1 MTTPNLGLSGT
12 TEAAGS
18 AVKFLDWRLAIDGTS
33 NSNNTKIDSWVG
45 GTNASLV
52 LLNNFAIISASA
64 VESTPGNYTATISSI
79 AAYAAGLTINLTLDT
94 TTIGTTTLAIN
105 ALGTKSIYKIS
116 DGVAGNLEAGDLV
129 GGRPHLIQYTSGGYW
144 LWESGTS
151 MDQVA
156 TVGITNNLIM
166 ISPCAVLIDS
176 GVQCSACRISGSY
189 VNLVATGIVAGSYTA
204 LEVDTYGRA
213 ISGSILFSTDAN
225 LSLSNITSASIPVDF
240 NPDINNTR
248 NLGSAVKSWLSG
260 FINKI
265 TMTSGSVS
273 TPSASQVAL
282 YNTNK
287 LLYSKDED
295 GLECFVSQKKKGN
308 FFIVYPNPTITNG
321 ATAATQVELTAG
333 NYTNFNT
340 VNFSYSGSPTGT
352 VQFALPWDYDGG
364 SFTSNF
370 YFSTSGS
377 VSGSS
382 VDVKL
387 GICGRAYASGDLL
400 DQAPS
405 SFVYATKTSASSA
418 NKFFISP
425 TTGSFSVSGSPSPLN
440 LVSYIIQRDNSVA
453 DNLQTPIMMNGIMIN
468 YTRAQ
473 N

>member
-1 MTTPNLGLSGT
+1 MTTPNLGLSST

-18 AVKFLDWRLAIDGTS
+18 AVKFLDWRLAIDGAT
-33 NSNNTKIDSWVG
+33 NSNNTKIDSWAG
-45 GTNASLV
+45 TTNASLV
-52 LLNNFAIISASA
+52 LLNTFAIISASA
-64 VESTPGNYTATISSI
+64 VESTPGNYTATIPSI
-79 AAYAAGLTINLTLDT
+79 SAYAAGLTINLTLDT

-105 ALGTKSIYKIS
+105 ALGTKSIYKIA

-129 GGRPHLIQYTSGGYW
+129 GGRPHLIQYVSAGYW

-151 MDQVA
+151 MDQIA
-156 TVGITNNLIM
+156 TVGTINDLVM

-176 GVQCSACRISGSY
+176 GIQTSACRISGSY
-189 VNLVATGIVAGSYTA
+189 VNLVSTGVVSGSYNA
-204 LEVDTYGRA
+204 VEVDSSGRV
-213 ISGSILFSTDAN
+213 ISGSNLSSTGAN
-225 LSLSNITSASIPVDF
+225 LSLSNITSASIPVNF
-240 NPDINNTR
+240 NPDTNNTR
-248 NLGSAVKSWLSG
+248 SLGNVAKSWISG

-265 TMTSGSVS
+265 ILTSGSVS
-273 TPSASQVAL
+273 SPSASQVTL

-295 GLECFVSQKKKGN
+295 GLEYFVSQKKKGN

-321 ATAATQVELTAG
+321 ATAAAQVELTSG
-333 NYTNFNT
+333 NYTDFNT
-340 VNFSYSGSPTGT
+340 VNFDYSGSPTGT

-364 SFTSNF
+364 SFTANF

-387 GICGRAYASGDLL
+387 GIAGRSYASGDLL

-405 SFVYATKTSASSA
+405 AFTYATKTSGSIA
-418 NKFFISP
+418 NAFYISD
-425 TTGSFSVSGSPSPLN
+425 TSGSFVLSGSPAPLN
-440 LVSYIIQRDNSVA
+440 LASYVVQRNNSIA
-453 DNLQTPIMMNGIMIN
+453 NNLQNSIRMNGIMIN